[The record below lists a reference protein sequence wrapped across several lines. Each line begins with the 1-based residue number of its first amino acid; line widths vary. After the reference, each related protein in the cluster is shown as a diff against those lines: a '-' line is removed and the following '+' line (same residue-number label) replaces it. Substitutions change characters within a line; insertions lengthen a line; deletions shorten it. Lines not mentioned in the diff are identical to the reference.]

1 MYFFNLWQQGGPG
14 IVKQDH
20 GLVLS
25 KVALGAELTTY
36 VSRDLA
42 FFGQIRLDFIDN
54 TCSNTR
60 VRARLRCTK
69 QI

>member
-1 MYFFNLWQQGGPG
+1 M
-14 IVKQDH
+14 KQDH